1 MASGRE
7 PPGSSLSVTDLGEQ
21 TSPIETLTPGTPL
34 HVAMTEDT
42 AESSAGGQSDTA
54 TEDGSDPV
62 DTDAEETVDAGTV
75 EHVADLARVNLE
87 GGERERFV
95 GQFADILEYFETLD
109 EVPEVERDPELTNVM
124 RPDEVRESLDR
135 AETLRNAP
143 ETEDGQFKGPRVS

>member
-1 MASGRE
+1 
-7 PPGSSLSVTDLGEQ
+7 
-21 TSPIETLTPGTPL
+21 
-34 HVAMTEDT
+34 MTEDT
-42 AESSAGGQSDTA
+42 TESDPGGESDTA
-54 TEDGSDPV
+54 TDVGSDPGEPDAGEAAATETESEAV
-62 DTDAEETVDAGTV
+62 DAETV

-87 GGERERFV
+87 DGERERFV